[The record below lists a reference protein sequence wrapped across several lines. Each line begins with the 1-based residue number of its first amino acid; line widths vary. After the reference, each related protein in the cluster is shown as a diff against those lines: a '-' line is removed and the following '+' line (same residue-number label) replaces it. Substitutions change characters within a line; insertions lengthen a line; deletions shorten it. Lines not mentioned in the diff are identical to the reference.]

1 MTNLG
6 IQMTAQVT
14 TAAPSL
20 GVSFTCSVE
29 LCTEPSVPPSSPP
42 TDLEIVR
49 LKRRKAAVRTALP
62 RPGGVTNIKGGPC
75 A

>member
-6 IQMTAQVT
+6 IQTTVQIT

-20 GVSFTCSVE
+20 GVSLTCSVE
-29 LCTEPSVPPSSPP
+29 FCTESPVPPSSPP

-49 LKRRKAAVRTALP
+49 LKRRKAAVQTALP